1 MRDAFGTGLN
11 RLRLFCGNRE
21 CAAAFQLFASRFPP
35 AFPFGFIKKIGNH
48 PFADLLRGCLSIE
61 AFQNVPDKRDR
72 VIFGQLFGCGE
83 VACLAREK
91 MFRRNNGQIL
101 GGVLELHRVGFFA
114 GKIDQDLI
122 EKKIP
127 LCDPAKAPALVQT
140 KRARLERVQFLGR
153 FGSQFAGF
161 DEFLELRVHESRT
174 NYDEGSPW
182 QATECLR
189 LPSRVWHETLRA
201 VATTSIWFWLA
212 FNAGVFVALI
222 VDLVQFKHRG
232 RELSMRAA
240 AQRTAIWIVLSLLF
254 NLVVWKIR
262 GPDKAL
268 EFLTGYV
275 IEYSLSVDNIFVFV
289 LIFAYFRVPPMA
301 QHRALVWGIVG
312 ALVMRG
318 VMIWLGIELVNR
330 FEFILYVFGA
340 FLLVSAWRMF
350 FVKQK
355 PQDFG
360 QSWVMRCCL
369 RAFPI
374 TPEFH
379 DEHFKARVN
388 DRWMLTPLALAL
400 IVIDVMDLV
409 FAVDSIPAVFAI
421 TRDPFIV
428 YTSNICA
435 ILGLRSLYFL
445 LAKMVDRFIYLQTGL
460 AFILGF
466 IGIKMIVADYYP
478 ISNWISLAVIVF
490 ALGVTITISMIVTR
504 HRAAADNRK

>member
-1 MRDAFGTGLN
+1 M
-11 RLRLFCGNRE
+11 
-21 CAAAFQLFASRFPP
+21 
-35 AFPFGFIKKIGNH
+35 
-48 PFADLLRGCLSIE
+48 
-61 AFQNVPDKRDR
+61 
-72 VIFGQLFGCGE
+72 
-83 VACLAREK
+83 
-91 MFRRNNGQIL
+91 
-101 GGVLELHRVGFFA
+101 
-114 GKIDQDLI
+114 
-122 EKKIP
+122 
-127 LCDPAKAPALVQT
+127 
-140 KRARLERVQFLGR
+140 
-153 FGSQFAGF
+153 
-161 DEFLELRVHESRT
+161 
-174 NYDEGSPW
+174 
-182 QATECLR
+182 
-189 LPSRVWHETLRA
+189 PSRAERETLRA

-212 FNAGVFVALI
+212 FNAGVFVALT

-240 AQRTAIWIVLSLLF
+240 AQRTAIWIILLLLF

-275 IEYSLSVDNIFVFV
+275 IEYSLSVDNIFVFI
-289 LIFAYFRVPPMA
+289 LIFAYFRVPPLA

-312 ALVMRG
+312 ALIMRG
-318 VMIWLGIELVNR
+318 LMIWLGIELVNR
-330 FEFILYVFGA
+330 FDFILYIFGA

-388 DRWMLTPLALAL
+388 NRWMLTPLALAL

-421 TRDPFIV
+421 TRDTFIV
-428 YTSNICA
+428 YTSNVCA

-445 LAKMVDRFIYLQTGL
+445 LAKLIDRFIYLKNGLAIVLAFVGTKMILRDVFDIPTPVSL
-460 AFILGF
+460 AFI
-466 IGIKMIVADYYP
+466 
-478 ISNWISLAVIVF
+478 VIT
-490 ALGVTITISMIVTR
+490 LTITIMISVMVTR
-504 HRAAADNRK
+504 KRNATATE